1 MSGNALAQA
10 EPIRMVFELSREDHP
25 RLYDELIRFPKG
37 TKRINRL
44 RVLAYDGLLVQ
55 VGRAMSPARNE
66 HEEPFVIDGHIDITS
81 CELAC
86 AHQSFSYLIGDMRGA
101 SFSSWLNIFRAW
113 SYVCWAPM
121 SWVIR
126 PSK

>member
-37 TKRINRL
+37 TKIINRL

-66 HEEPFVIDGHIDITS
+66 HDEPSDG
-81 CELAC
+81 EVPE
-86 AHQSFSYLIGDMRGA
+86 GGA
-101 SFSSWLNIFRAW
+101 SLTNDLFRPA
-113 SYVCWAPM
+113 
-121 SWVIR
+121 IR
-126 PSK
+126 D